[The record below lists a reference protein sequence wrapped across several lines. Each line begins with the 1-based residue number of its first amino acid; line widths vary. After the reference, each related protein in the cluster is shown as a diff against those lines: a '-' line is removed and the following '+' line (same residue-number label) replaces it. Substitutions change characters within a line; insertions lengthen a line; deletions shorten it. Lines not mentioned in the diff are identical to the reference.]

1 MEGLEDL
8 PRSGRPPLISH
19 KTLQKIEQEFK
30 RISDRMTPKKL
41 MQFIFDWTNITYHIS
56 HVCRLM
62 HKWNLKPKVPQ
73 KLHVRAA
80 SKDTCRK
87 WNKRIILRIKK
98 AKKKGFTVF
107 IQDESV
113 FVDDVRLGK
122 KYWTDVH
129 QRMIVRWRGSHQR
142 FLVYGM
148 MADDNQSFFRSY
160 EKFNAIAFR
169 DYLEAARKKFGKIF
183 VIADRAPQHKAN
195 VVKKYLRKNKD
206 VKLAYLPRGSPH
218 LSMIEEIWRQCK
230 HVNVESEF
238 YESIHEMRYM
248 VMEYFRTHRFNLN
261 MYQYFVRTIN

>member
-1 MEGLEDL
+1 M
-8 PRSGRPPLISH
+8 
-19 KTLQKIEQEFK
+19 
-30 RISDRMTPKKL
+30 
-41 MQFIFDWTNITYHIS
+41 
-56 HVCRLM
+56 
-62 HKWNLKPKVPQ
+62 
-73 KLHVRAA
+73 
-80 SKDTCRK
+80 
-87 WNKRIILRIKK
+87 
-98 AKKKGFTVF
+98 
-107 IQDESV
+107 
-113 FVDDVRLGK
+113 
-122 KYWTDVH
+122 
-129 QRMIVRWRGSHQR
+129 
-142 FLVYGM
+142 
-148 MADDNQSFFRSY
+148 Y

-183 VIADRAPQHKAN
+183 VIVDRAPQHKAK